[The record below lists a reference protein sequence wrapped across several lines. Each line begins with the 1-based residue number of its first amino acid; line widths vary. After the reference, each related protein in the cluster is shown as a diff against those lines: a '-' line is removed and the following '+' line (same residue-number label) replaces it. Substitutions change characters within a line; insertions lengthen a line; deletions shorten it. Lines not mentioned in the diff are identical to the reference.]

1 MILVNRNPNLK
12 NSIENYRKI
21 LSGIISLDFDKI
33 KNKEINGFI
42 KLNKDPKMEQ
52 FTEKNMIFRE
62 SELQMTDW
70 LLGMAVMVG
79 SETYISTVN
88 KKKSYF
94 KERKKNYFDEFLN
107 RISLIM
113 IIFII
118 ISAAVNKNKK
128 T

>member
-21 LSGIISLDFDKI
+21 LSGIISLDLDKI
-33 KNKEINGFI
+33 KNKEMDGFI

-52 FTEKNMIFRE
+52 FTEKNIIFRE

-70 LLGMAVMVG
+70 LLGMAIMVG
-79 SETYISTVN
+79 SETFISTMN
-88 KKKSYF
+88 KRKSYF
-94 KERKKNYFDEFLN
+94 RQKKKNYFDEFLN

-113 IIFII
+113 IVFII
-118 ISAAVNKNKK
+118 ISAAVKKLKK

>member
-1 MILVNRNPNLK
+1 MILVNRNTNLK

-21 LSGIISLDFDKI
+21 LSGIISLDLDKI
-33 KNKEINGFI
+33 KNKEMDGFI

-52 FTEKNMIFRE
+52 FTEKNIIFRE

-70 LLGMAVMVG
+70 LLGMAIMVG
-79 SETYISTVN
+79 SETFISTMN
-88 KKKSYF
+88 KRKSYF
-94 KERKKNYFDEFLN
+94 RQKKKNYFDEFLN

-113 IIFII
+113 IVFII
-118 ISAAVNKNKK
+118 ISAAVKKLKK